1 MKKLAVV
8 LGVALAAGTGLVA
21 VRAQSE
27 EAKAAA
33 AAIQK
38 QADDTSK
45 KSWDELSAT
54 GKELARKHELLDVM
68 NLLKLRKTDAK
79 VSGLGVGV
87 KPGAI
92 SPDGIEAKIISL
104 TKRPLDAAKLSK
116 ESADIARMADITA
129 AVASVTIHQ
138 CPIEKKMGPK
148 DPADWKK
155 WMEEMYKGAQDLSK
169 AARAKDAAAIKTAA
183 NRLDTSCKDCHAVFR
198 D

>member
-21 VRAQSE
+21 VEAQTE
-27 EAKAAA
+27 EARAAA

-38 QADDTSK
+38 QADETTK
-45 KSWDELSAT
+45 KSWDELSGA
-54 GKELARKHELLDVM
+54 GKDLAKKHEILDVM
-68 NLLKLRKTDAK
+68 NLLKLRKVDAK

-92 SPDGIEAKIISL
+92 TPDGIEAKIISL
-104 TKRPLDAAKLSK
+104 TKRPLDAAKLGR
-116 ESADIARMADITA
+116 ESADIARMAEITA
-129 AVASVTIHQ
+129 AVASVSVHQ
-138 CPIEKKMGPK
+138 CPIEKKMGAK

-155 WMEEMYKGAQDLSK
+155 WMEDMHREAVALAR

-183 NRLDTSCKDCHAVFR
+183 NKLDMSCKDCHAVFR